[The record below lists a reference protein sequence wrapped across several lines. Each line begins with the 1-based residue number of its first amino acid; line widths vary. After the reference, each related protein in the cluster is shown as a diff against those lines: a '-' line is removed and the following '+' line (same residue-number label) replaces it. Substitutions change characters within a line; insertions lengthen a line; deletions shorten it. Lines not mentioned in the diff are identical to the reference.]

1 MPLNFLERQTEF
13 HNTDEGFRH
22 NKREAG
28 RRRRRRGARGKEVV
42 RVTMR
47 EVQTAVSHS
56 ANNSLTLDW
65 D

>member
-28 RRRRRRGARGKEVV
+28 RRRRRRRKEVV
-42 RVTMR
+42 RVTTR